1 MLAADKTVTLYH
13 RSYDA
18 ARDADTYARTV
29 LEGVALYDRPAIAAG
44 ERGVRPDGHYTV
56 RIPAGRLP
64 PGFAAALG
72 DVLAL
77 CACGADITDGYT
89 PEALARDYPC
99 CTVTAVRDRRGRAL
113 PHILLEGGL
122 ER

>member
-13 RSYDA
+13 RSYDT
-18 ARDADTYARTV
+18 ARDADTYTRTV
-29 LEGVALYDRPAIAAG
+29 LEGVALYDRPAITAG
-44 ERGVRPDGHYTV
+44 ERGAAPAGRCTV
-56 RIPAGRLP
+56 RIPAGRVP

-77 CACGADITDGYT
+77 CACEADIADDYT
-89 PEALARDYPC
+89 MEALTVDYPC

-113 PHILLEGGL
+113 PHILLEGA
-122 ER
+122 